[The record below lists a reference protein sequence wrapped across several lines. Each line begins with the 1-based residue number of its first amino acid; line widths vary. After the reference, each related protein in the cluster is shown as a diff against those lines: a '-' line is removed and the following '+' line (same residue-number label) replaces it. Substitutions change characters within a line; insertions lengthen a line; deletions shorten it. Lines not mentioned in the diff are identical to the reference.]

1 VGDAKT
7 FRARLEHYD
16 DIEHK
21 PEPGTKRAGFRGVRL
36 KPLASYP

>member
-21 PEPGTKRAGFRGVRL
+21 PEPGTKRAGL
-36 KPLASYP
+36 